1 MVAKIRNEIKHES
14 ALRKKLE
21 EDVKSM
27 RSSIQDL
34 SMKFNAIKS

>member
-21 EDVKSM
+21 ADVQSM
-27 RSSIQDL
+27 RSSINDL
-34 SMKFNAIKS
+34 SMKFNTVKA